1 MPADFG
7 SLIAGHANTYGVD
20 PNLMTRI
27 MRIESGGNPNA
38 RTGSY
43 SGLFQLSAPEF
54 NKYGGGNIYDPND
67 NARAAAAK
75 TAAEMSAFRQQ
86 YGRDP
91 TATDIY
97 MVHQQGAGGYGAH
110 MRNPDAPA
118 WQNMASTAE
127 GRAKGDA
134 WARQAIWGNV
144 PDQLKANYPG
154 GVDSLTSKDFVELWR
169 NKVEGG
175 GAAPTSAPAPASFGS
190 MTPAAPDDSAAPA
203 AAPRPQG
210 NSMMQMAMG
219 TLGALGAPA
228 RPEETPQ
235 VPPLLLPPVVRR
247 PAPFSYR
254 S

>member
-7 SLIAGHANTYGVD
+7 SLIAGHANTHGVD
-20 PNLMTRI
+20 PDLMTRI

-54 NKYGGGNIYDPND
+54 NKYGGGNIYDPSD
-67 NARAAAAK
+67 NARAASAK
-75 TAAEMSAFRQQ
+75 TAAEMGAFRQQ

-91 TATDIY
+91 SATDIY
-97 MVHQQGAGGYGAH
+97 MTHQQGAGGYGAH
-110 MRNPDAPA
+110 MANPEAPA

-127 GRAKGDA
+127 GRQRGDA
-134 WARQAIWGNV
+134 WAKQAIWGNV

-154 GVDSLTSKDFVELWR
+154 GVDSMTSRDFVDLWR

-175 GAAPTSAPAPASFGS
+175 GASSAPASYGA
-190 MTPAAPDDSAAPA
+190 MTPPAPDDTASPA
-203 AAPRPQG
+203 AAPTARPQA
-210 NSMMQMAMG
+210 SPLMQLAG
-219 TLGALGAPA
+219 TLGAFGAPQ
-228 RPEETPQ
+228 REEATPQ
-235 VPPLLLPPVVRR
+235 VPLLLPPMVRR

-254 S
+254 G